1 MRAKVLPS
9 VMTRQRILLSSTAT
23 LILTVISAGRLLADT
38 PPCAA
43 NYSTDGKSSE
53 TFVMTS
59 QTPQSVAERLP
70 HLLVK
75 AGVTM
80 QWAEPDKG
88 IIKADKL
95 DVKAEP
101 AGDATRV
108 TFRSSRQP
116 AADKETLCRYAS
128 LVGSLPVAKG
138 QPVAQDSVL
147 IARLKDDLLKKHQI
161 VQPGPGRGLNNA
173 TFSALSVFLDFAV
186 TGVKTSSAK
195 QEYSV
200 SMLLPRSACGIASE
214 DLDDAST
221 GLNGRT
227 AAPRTKP
234 VRLTALLVYEGE
246 GAASHLTDASIVSI
260 ESTK

>member
-1 MRAKVLPS
+1 M
-9 VMTRQRILLSSTAT
+9 MRQRILFSSAT
-23 LILTVISAGRLLADT
+23 CLVLTVVSAGRLLAEK
-38 PPCAA
+38 PPCAT
-43 NYSTDGKSSE
+43 NYSTDGTSSE
-53 TFVMTS
+53 TFILTS
-59 QTPQSVAERLP
+59 QTPQSVAQRLP

-88 IIKADKL
+88 IIKAEKL
-95 DVKAEP
+95 DVRAETV
-101 AGDATRV
+101 GEATRV
-108 TFRSSRQP
+108 TFRSSHQP
-116 AADKETLCRYAS
+116 AADRETLCRYAS
-128 LVGSLPVAKG
+128 LVGNPPIAKA
-138 QPVAQDSVL
+138 PPLAQDSIL
-147 IARLKDDLLKKHQI
+147 IARMKDDLLKKHQI

-173 TFSALSVFLDFAV
+173 TFSALSDFLDFAV
-186 TGVKTSSAK
+186 TSVKTSSGR

-234 VRLTALLVYEGE
+234 VRVTALLVYEGE